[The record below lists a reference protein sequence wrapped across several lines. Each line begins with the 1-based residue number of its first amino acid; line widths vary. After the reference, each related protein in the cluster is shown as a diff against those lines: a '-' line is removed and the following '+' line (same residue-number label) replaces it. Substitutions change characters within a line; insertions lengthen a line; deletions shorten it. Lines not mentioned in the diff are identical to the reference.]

1 MNMRRGLRVVAGI
14 TLAVSISTGVVAG
27 GIYAAGGRLN
37 TSKSL
42 ELGLYWITDKPI
54 NKGAYVMFCPPER
67 PVFVDAKER
76 GYIDAGFCPG
86 NYGHLMKKIL
96 AAKGDT
102 IAVTAEGV
110 TVNGVVLPYSKPIAT
125 DGIGRPLPQLSP
137 ERYTLGESEL
147 LLMSD
152 RSPTSFD
159 GRYFGPITRGQV
171 TSVIRPVLTWKGE

>member
-1 MNMRRGLRVVAGI
+1 MNMGKGVRIAAGI
-14 TLAVSISTGVVAG
+14 TLVVSITAGVIAG
-27 GIYAAGGRLN
+27 GMYAAGGRFN

-42 ELGLYWITDKPI
+42 ELGLYWITDEPI
-54 NKGAYVMFCPPER
+54 TKGAYVMFCPPER
-67 PVFVDAKER
+67 QVFFDARER

-86 NYGHLMKKIL
+86 NFGHLMKKIL

-102 IAVTAEGV
+102 IAVTAQGV
-110 TVNGVVLPYSKPIAT
+110 MVNDQVLPYSKPIAI
-125 DGIGRPLPQLSP
+125 DGVGRPLPLLSS

-147 LLMSD
+147 LPMSD

-171 TSVIRPVLTWKGE
+171 TSVIRPVLTWKGQ

>member
-1 MNMRRGLRVVAGI
+1 MNARKGFQVVAGV
-14 TLAVSISTGVVAG
+14 TLAVSIGTAIVAG
-27 GIYAAGGRLN
+27 GIYAAGGRFN

-42 ELGLYWITDKPI
+42 ALGLYWITDAPV
-54 NKGAYVMFCPPER
+54 NKGAYVMVCPPER
-67 PVFVDAKER
+67 QVFLDARER

-86 NYGHLMKKIL
+86 NFGHLMKKIL

-102 IAVTAEGV
+102 ISVTSQGV
-110 TVNGVVLPYSKPIAT
+110 TVNGEVLPYSKPIAA
-125 DGIGRPLPQLSP
+125 DGVGRPLPQLSS

-152 RSPTSFD
+152 SSPTSFD

>member
-1 MNMRRGLRVVAGI
+1 MSMRKGVRIAAGI
-14 TLAVSISTGVVAG
+14 TLAISITAGVVAG
-27 GIYAAGGRLN
+27 GVYSAGGRLN

-42 ELGLYWITDKPI
+42 DLGLYWVVDAPIT
-54 NKGAYVMFCPPER
+54 KGAYVMFCPPER
-67 PVFVDAKER
+67 KVFFEAKER

-86 NYGHLMKKIL
+86 NFGHLMKKIL

-102 IAVTAEGV
+102 VAVTAQGV
-110 TVNGVVLPYSKPIAT
+110 TVNDQVLPYSKPIAI
-125 DGIGRPLPQLSP
+125 DGIGRPLPVLSS

-147 LLMSD
+147 LPMSD

>member
-1 MNMRRGLRVVAGI
+1 MNTRKGLRIVAGA
-14 TLAVSISTGVVAG
+14 TLVFSACAGLVAG

-42 ELGLYWITDKPI
+42 ELGLYWITDAPVT
-54 NKGAYVMFCPPER
+54 KGAYVMFCPPER
-67 PVFVDAKER
+67 QIFEDAKAR

-86 NYGHLMKKIL
+86 DYGHLMKKIL
-96 AAKGDT
+96 AAKGD
-102 IAVTAEGV
+102 IISVTQEGV
-110 TVNGVVLPYSKPIAT
+110 TVNGAVLPFSKPVAV